1 MAERNN
7 PNIPC
12 VHKERLRDIA
22 VRLSRLKPRT
32 NQESTSLNF
41 SVGALYALIR
51 AEQLEYPSQRCFR
64 GRGFKMWEKAKG
76 LCSKI
81 ERGEQLQ
88 ERGDWFAGFFFNDA
102 IVRIDVAF
110 EHIVRHS
117 IKLYVPIEHR
127 NLIEQAARRGFK
139 KEWADSWSP
148 VHKEVNRL
156 KHQTRKYADGPQ
168 LTYNKAIKALDA
180 LYYALL
186 WGIKHG
192 N

>member
-1 MAERNN
+1 MAEKYNSDKPVAHN
-7 PNIPC
+7 
-12 VHKERLRDIA
+12 ERLRNIA
-22 VRLSRLKPRT
+22 VRLARLKPASS
-32 NQESTSLNF
+32 QEYTPLNF
-41 SVGALYALIR
+41 SVGALFALIR
-51 AEQLEYPSQRCFR
+51 AEQLKYPSQRHYSGR
-64 GRGFKMWEKAKG
+64 GRRMWEKAKG

-81 ERGEQLQ
+81 ERGEQLL

-117 IKLYVPIEHR
+117 IKLYGHIEHR
-127 NLIEQAARRGFK
+127 KLIDQAGRHGFK

-156 KHQTRKYADGPQ
+156 KHENRKYADGPQ
-168 LTYNKAIKALDA
+168 LTYNKAIQALDDLCFA
-180 LYYALL
+180 LR